1 MRNQL
6 RVQSEKWHPSS
17 GTTIT
22 GMETIVKKHIAY
34 FTAMLTI
41 IFFLSGCS
49 TFPLSDSNQGNTPI
63 DEKQA
68 ETEPDKAVSDGPVEP
83 VMPAPV
89 AIERQ
94 SAAVAART
102 VPPLP
107 GDPEKEVEC
116 PENEPECF
124 SEIDAISKEGQ
135 SRLDEALHLCE
146 VSQAFWQKGELDNSL
161 ESLDNAYSLIL
172 DVDTKQDDAD
182 LIQQKEDL
190 RFLISK
196 RILEIYASRHIVVN
210 GNHDEIPMEM
220 NSHIESELSRFT
232 VGGEKGFF
240 ERAYQRSGR
249 YRPYILEALKEAGL
263 PEELSWLP
271 LIESGYMVRAL
282 SSARALGLWQFIPST
297 GHKFGLNRSQYVD
310 ERMDFEKSTHAAI
323 AYLKELHNI
332 FGDWST
338 VLAAYNCGEGRV
350 LRVIRSQN
358 VNYLD
363 HFWDLYQRLPRE
375 TARYVPRFFAT
386 LHMVKNPEKYGLD
399 QITLDPPMIFDEI
412 KVNRQMHL
420 RDLGQTIG
428 VDLAILEALNP
439 ELRHRIVPPEPYT
452 LRVPVGQA
460 ESVLAKIDSIPS
472 SMLPQLAHAWH
483 TVRSGETLGSIARR
497 YRTSVNGI
505 MQANNLKSSHLIRAG
520 TRLRIPQRGGVTA
533 ISAQRVTATAPAS
546 GIHAVVTGDSLWN
559 IANRYGTTVQRIMAL
574 NNLSSSGLQVG
585 QRLRIPGHQPKPLLD
600 VSQLKTYQV
609 LRGDSPFTIAQKHNM
624 ALDRFLQINQ
634 LTSRSKIYPGQQLYI
649 E

>member
-1 MRNQL
+1 M
-6 RVQSEKWHPSS
+6 
-17 GTTIT
+17 GI
-22 GMETIVKKHIAY
+22 IVKKHIAY
-34 FTAMLTI
+34 FAAILTI
-41 IFFLSGCS
+41 TFFLSGCS
-49 TFPLSDSNQGNTPI
+49 TFPLSVSNQGNDRI
-63 DEKQA
+63 DGTQSA
-68 ETEPDKAVSDGPVEP
+68 TEPDKAVSDGPA
-83 VMPAPV
+83 APV
-89 AIERQ
+89 SPVALEGR
-94 SAAVAART
+94 SAAVATGTA
-102 VPPLP
+102 LP
-107 GDPEKEVEC
+107 ISGDPEKEVEC
-116 PENEPECF
+116 PENDPECF
-124 SEIDAISKEGQ
+124 PDIDTISKEGQ

-161 ESLDNAYSLIL
+161 EALDNAYALIL
-172 DVDTKQDDAD
+172 DVDTQQDDAD
-182 LIQQKEDL
+182 LIQQKEDI
-190 RFLISK
+190 RFLISR

-220 NSHIESELSRFT
+220 NSHIESELRRFT

-240 ERAYQRSGR
+240 ERSYQRSGR

-338 VLAAYNCGEGRV
+338 VLAAYNCGENRV

-363 HFWDLYQRLPRE
+363 NFWDLYQRLPRE

-386 LHMVKNPEKYGLD
+386 LHIVKNPEKYGLD
-399 QITLDPPMIFDEI
+399 QITLDPPMVYDEVKI
-412 KVNRQMHL
+412 NRQMHL

-428 VDLAILEALNP
+428 VDLATLEALNP

-472 SMLPQLAHAWH
+472 SKLPQQAQAHAWH
-483 TVRSGETLGSIARR
+483 TVRSGETLGAIARR

-520 TRLRIPQRGGVTA
+520 TRLRIPQRGGVTTA
-533 ISAQRVTATAPAS
+533 PAQQATTTAPAS
-546 GIHAVVTGDSLWN
+546 GIHTVVTGDSLWN

-600 VSQLKTYQV
+600 ASQLKTYQV
-609 LRGDSPFTIAQKHNM
+609 VRGDSPFTIAQKHNM
-624 ALDRFLQINQ
+624 ALDRFLKINQ
-634 LTSRSKIYPGQQLYI
+634 LTSQSKIYPGQKLYI